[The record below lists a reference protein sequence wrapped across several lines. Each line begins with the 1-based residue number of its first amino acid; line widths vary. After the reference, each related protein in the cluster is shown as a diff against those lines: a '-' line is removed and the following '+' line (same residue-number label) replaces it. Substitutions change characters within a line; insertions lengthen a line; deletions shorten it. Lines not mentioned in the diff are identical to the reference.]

1 LEKIYESQYSLTEY
15 YFGGSTF
22 VDYAGISS
30 YVADVL
36 LPYTSQGAMFDF
48 PGFLIRHE
56 NALDIKHDDIKSIF
70 LVKLNSVAD
79 VGKEASLLRSSLGNE
94 SMTITRSEA
103 IGILRT
109 GYPRLGVG
117 LDFTE
122 INRILITA
130 VSLGG
135 VVAIAIVAAS
145 ARRNILSLMRIRGGK
160 RKDCVALFLPEIA
173 VVLFLAGLVGTAIGL
188 ILGAGFLNSIADL
201 IPRLFTGN
209 SIQFVL
215 APTIGYF
222 AVAVLTAF
230 FIAQIVSI
238 AASST
243 IDVEAV

>member
-1 LEKIYESQYSLTEY
+1 
-15 YFGGSTF
+15 
-22 VDYAGISS
+22 
-30 YVADVL
+30 
-36 LPYTSQGAMFDF
+36 
-48 PGFLIRHE
+48 
-56 NALDIKHDDIKSIF
+56 
-70 LVKLNSVAD
+70 
-79 VGKEASLLRSSLGNE
+79 
-94 SMTITRSEA
+94 MTITRSEA

-145 ARRNILSLMRIRGGK
+145 ARRSILSLMRIRGGK